1 MTFSGLQ
8 LSTTVDEFPETEA
21 PMVGEEMILFLAPSE
36 TDSGKVRLSGNA
48 FGAFRIIE
56 GKVMALTNTAA
67 VRRGDRE
74 QSVMVFERDVSRLLA
89 K

>member
-36 TDSGKVRLSGNA
+36 TDSGKFRLSGNA

-56 GKVMALTNTAA
+56 GKGHGTNKCCGSETWRPGA
-67 VRRGDRE
+67 VRYG
-74 QSVMVFERDVSRLLA
+74 V
-89 K
+89 